1 MNYVLAFLLAAAIS
15 TQALASEKGCPLE
28 NSREAVITRLFSG
41 KEHLYSLLWWTDPK
55 SKTINARSFVINGHD
70 SIPIFTSEDEGKK
83 QVKGSGFEKDL
94 VGIDPA
100 LLAGILQEMEYAI
113 LNPGGVSPVQF
124 KTCIV
129 KQYAKPGA

>member
-1 MNYVLAFLLAAAIS
+1 MNYVLAFIFVAVS
-15 TQALASEKGCPLE
+15 SSQALASEKRCPLDS
-28 NSREAVITRLFSG
+28 SRDVIVTKLFSG

-55 SKTINARSFVINGHD
+55 SKIINARSFVINGHD
-70 SIPIFTSEDEGKK
+70 SIPIFSSKDEGKK
-83 QVKGSGFEKDL
+83 QVKGSSFEKDL

-100 LLAGILQEMEYAI
+100 LLAGILQGMEYAI
-113 LNPGGVSPVQF
+113 LNPGGASPIQF